1 MSPSGP
7 RFLKEYEEK
16 KNALFF
22 YSMDLFQK
30 PRFRG

>member
-16 KNALFF
+16 KNPFF